1 MKSNAFPRRLR
12 ARLQVVNRNSLSPT
26 ELREHGDV
34 FLHAI
39 LQGCAFRRM
48 ESDFYCS
55 ILTKNG
61 LSRFM
66 VLYKL
71 FCADVRAEFTKYVQK
86 QDGQITYNVTLRRVL
101 ETTAAVEKQRV
112 LYILSVCL

>member
-1 MKSNAFPRRLR
+1 
-12 ARLQVVNRNSLSPT
+12 
-26 ELREHGDV
+26 
-34 FLHAI
+34 
-39 LQGCAFRRM
+39 
-48 ESDFYCS
+48 
-55 ILTKNG
+55 
-61 LSRFM
+61 M